1 MEAPRLGGGE
11 EKSAAASDR
20 PARPAR
26 PGYTAPLLMWPGC
39 LWETHKGG
47 EGDTRGARESPGLH
61 IPAHRRRRRRRRS
74 GGSSVRKEPLS
85 LFLFLRTAGGAASV
99 LPACVRACLSCVRKP
114 AREGR
119 K

>member
-61 IPAHRRRRRRRRS
+61 IPAHRRRKRRS
-74 GGSSVRKEPLS
+74 GGSSVRKEQRS
-85 LFLFLRTAGGAASV
+85 LFFTHGRRRCFG
-99 LPACVRACLSCVRKP
+99 PACLRSVRKP